1 MRDVLLTTTTDLGAP
16 GIDDIYGWGLLN
28 LAKAIEGYGSLRVDT
43 DVVMN
48 QRAGGLKVWEGDAWD
63 NWTNDISGPG
73 KLTKSGIGWLR
84 LSGDNSFNGALVRE
98 GVLELDGVNTLT
110 GAVDVAGGSFL
121 LNGTLKNTALNSQ
134 GAPATST
141 HAVCWM
147 APT

>member
-63 NWTNDISGPG
+63 NWTNDIGGPG

-110 GAVDVAGGSFL
+110 GAVDGRRQLAQWHIEEHC
-121 LNGTLKNTALNSQ
+121 AEQ
-134 GAPATST
+134 PGAPATST